1 MFELEW
7 PWFLLFLPLPLLV
20 YWLMPALKAQSS
32 LALRIPFMS
41 QVQQFVGGVGQWQRS
56 VWQLFL
62 AACIWMA
69 LVLALC
75 NPLWAGEAIEM
86 PQTGRDLLLLLDL
99 SPSMA
104 IPDMIYQRQE
114 VPRLAIVKQTAREF
128 IDRRKGD
135 RLGLIVFGEQAYVMT
150 PLTFD
155 LHTVRAMLDDTSAGL
170 AGERT
175 AIGDAIALGIKQ
187 LIDQKSMSHALILL
201 TDGANN
207 AGQIEPLM
215 AAQQAKKLGITIYTI
230 GLGADEI
237 AADGLFARQL
247 PRGADVVD
255 EKSLQEIA
263 DLTGGHYFRAT
274 NTAALSAAMSELDR
288 LEPMAGDKTLFRPH
302 AALYP
307 WLLLFALCCSLIL
320 IIQGKL
326 CTGSVRTH
334 FG

>member
-7 PWFLLFLPLPLLV
+7 PWFLLLLPLPLLV
-20 YWLMPALKAQSS
+20 YWVMPTLKAQSS
-32 LALRIPFMS
+32 LALRIPFLS
-41 QVQQFVGGVGQWQRS
+41 QVQQLAGGVGQWQQS
-56 VWQLFL
+56 LWQLL
-62 AACIWMA
+62 TAVLIWIA
-69 LVLALC
+69 LVFSLC
-75 NPLWAGEAIEM
+75 NPLWVGEAVEM
-86 PQTGRDLLLLLDL
+86 PQNGRDLLLLLDL

-104 IPDMIYQRQE
+104 TPDMVYQRQE
-114 VPRLAIVKQTAREF
+114 VPRLSIVKQTAREF

-135 RLGLIVFGEQAYVMT
+135 RLGMIVFGEQAYLMT

-187 LIDQKSMSHALILL
+187 LVDQKSMSNALVLL

-207 AGQIEPLM
+207 AGQIEPLA

-237 AADGLFARQL
+237 ASDSVFAQHLPHNADL
-247 PRGADVVD
+247 VD
-255 EKSLQEIA
+255 EKSLQQIA
-263 DLTGGHYFRAT
+263 ELTGGQYFRAT
-274 NTAALSAAMSELDR
+274 NTAALSAAMNELDR
-288 LEPMAGDKTLFRPH
+288 LEPTAGDKTLFRPH
-302 AALYP
+302 SALYP
-307 WLLLFALCCSLIL
+307 WFLVFALCCSIL
-320 IIQGKL
+320 LLLEGRSCIGL
-326 CTGSVRTH
+326 GRTH